1 MTRAAALLPA
11 GFRHSMALA
20 SVPAETSHM
29 ILAVIALAAVLAA
42 LAAVYQ
48 KWKLYGQADKMLDQ
62 ILEHEKIGLSD
73 IQEGAL
79 SALASKAIRVQEKI
93 DCEIDRAQEEKEQ
106 VKSLISNMSHQLKTP
121 LGNVMMYRE
130 LLETQQD
137 VCQQRLFLKKMKQ
150 QLDKTDWILQSLFKM
165 TRLEQGAIQFEAQA
179 ASIKNTLLDA
189 VNSVYERAEKK
200 KIQISAVPF
209 EDIRLLHNPK
219 WTAEV
224 LCNILENAVKYSKE
238 NSRIQ
243 IQVIPMELYTEIQ
256 ISDEGIGIHKEEL
269 TQIFKRFYRSREVEN
284 MEGSGIGLYLARLI
298 LEKEK
303 GYMTVT
309 SEYGK
314 GSSFHVFLQNCQN

>member
-1 MTRAAALLPA
+1 MTGIYIVLLSAALL
-11 GFRHSMALA
+11 
-20 SVPAETSHM
+20 
-29 ILAVIALAAVLAA
+29 LAAAGWR
-42 LAAVYQ
+42 Q
-48 KWKLYGQADKMLDQ
+48 KKKLYQAADQMLEQ
-62 ILEHEKIGLSD
+62 ILKREPIEQPD
-73 IQEGAL
+73 MQEGQR
-79 SALASKAIRVQEKI
+79 SALASKMIRVQEALA
-93 DCEIDRAQEEKEQ
+93 CEVDRAEQEKEQ

-224 LCNILENAVKYSKE
+224 FCNILENAVKYSKE

>member
-1 MTRAAALLPA
+1 MTDIICVLLSVLTAAAVL
-11 GFRHSMALA
+11 
-20 SVPAETSHM
+20 T
-29 ILAVIALAAVLAA
+29 AVLQIYYRKQMYLKLGRMLDQVLERGEIGISDVREGALAA
-42 LAAVYQ
+42 LANKAVR
-48 KWKLYGQADKMLDQ
+48 
-62 ILEHEKIGLSD
+62 
-73 IQEGAL
+73 IQEKL
-79 SALASKAIRVQEKI
+79 EYELNQ
-93 DCEIDRAQEEKEQ
+93 AQNEKEQ

-179 ASIKNTLLDA
+179 ASIKNTLLGA

-224 LCNILENAVKYSKE
+224 FCNILENAVKYSKE

>member
-1 MTRAAALLPA
+1 
-11 GFRHSMALA
+11 
-20 SVPAETSHM
+20 
-29 ILAVIALAAVLAA
+29 
-42 LAAVYQ
+42 
-48 KWKLYGQADKMLDQ
+48 
-62 ILEHEKIGLSD
+62 
-73 IQEGAL
+73 
-79 SALASKAIRVQEKI
+79 
-93 DCEIDRAQEEKEQ
+93 
-106 VKSLISNMSHQLKTP
+106 MSHQLKTP

-224 LCNILENAVKYSKE
+224 FCNILENAVKYSKE

>member
-1 MTRAAALLPA
+1 MTDTICVLLSVLTAAAVL
-11 GFRHSMALA
+11 
-20 SVPAETSHM
+20 T
-29 ILAVIALAAVLAA
+29 AVLQIYYRKQMYLKLDRMLDQVLERGEIGISDVREGALAA
-42 LAAVYQ
+42 LANKAVR
-48 KWKLYGQADKMLDQ
+48 
-62 ILEHEKIGLSD
+62 
-73 IQEGAL
+73 IQEKL
-79 SALASKAIRVQEKI
+79 EYELNQ
-93 DCEIDRAQEEKEQ
+93 AQNEKEQ

-224 LCNILENAVKYSKE
+224 FCNILENAVKYSKE
-238 NSRIQ
+238 NRRIQ

>member
-1 MTRAAALLPA
+1 MTDTICVLLSVLTAAAVL
-11 GFRHSMALA
+11 
-20 SVPAETSHM
+20 T
-29 ILAVIALAAVLAA
+29 AVLQIYYRKQMYLKLGRMLDQVLERREIGISDVREGALAA
-42 LAAVYQ
+42 LANKAVR
-48 KWKLYGQADKMLDQ
+48 
-62 ILEHEKIGLSD
+62 
-73 IQEGAL
+73 IQEKL
-79 SALASKAIRVQEKI
+79 EYELNQ
-93 DCEIDRAQEEKEQ
+93 AQNEKEQ

-137 VCQQRLFLKKMKQ
+137 VCQHH
-150 QLDKTDWILQSLFKM
+150 LDKTDWILQYMFKM

-224 LCNILENAVKYSKE
+224 FCNILENAVKYSKE

>member
-1 MTRAAALLPA
+1 MTDTICVLLSVLTAAAVL
-11 GFRHSMALA
+11 
-20 SVPAETSHM
+20 T
-29 ILAVIALAAVLAA
+29 AVLQIYYRKQMYLKLGRMLDQVLERGEIGISDVREGALAA
-42 LAAVYQ
+42 LANKAVR
-48 KWKLYGQADKMLDQ
+48 
-62 ILEHEKIGLSD
+62 
-73 IQEGAL
+73 IQEKL
-79 SALASKAIRVQEKI
+79 EYELNQ
-93 DCEIDRAQEEKEQ
+93 AQNEKEQ

>member
-1 MTRAAALLPA
+1 MTDTICVLLSVLTAAAVL
-11 GFRHSMALA
+11 
-20 SVPAETSHM
+20 T
-29 ILAVIALAAVLAA
+29 AVLQIYYRKQMYLKLGRMLDQVLERGEIGISDVREGALAA
-42 LAAVYQ
+42 LANKAVR
-48 KWKLYGQADKMLDQ
+48 
-62 ILEHEKIGLSD
+62 
-73 IQEGAL
+73 IQEKL
-79 SALASKAIRVQEKI
+79 EYELNQ
-93 DCEIDRAQEEKEQ
+93 AQNEKEQ

-224 LCNILENAVKYSKE
+224 FCNILENAVKYSKE

>member
-1 MTRAAALLPA
+1 MTDTICVLLSVLTAAAVL
-11 GFRHSMALA
+11 
-20 SVPAETSHM
+20 T
-29 ILAVIALAAVLAA
+29 AVLQIYYRKQMYLKLDRMLDQVLERGEIGISDVREGALAA
-42 LAAVYQ
+42 LANKAVR
-48 KWKLYGQADKMLDQ
+48 
-62 ILEHEKIGLSD
+62 
-73 IQEGAL
+73 IQEKL
-79 SALASKAIRVQEKI
+79 EYELNQ
-93 DCEIDRAQEEKEQ
+93 AQNEKEQ

-224 LCNILENAVKYSKE
+224 FCNILENAVKYSKE